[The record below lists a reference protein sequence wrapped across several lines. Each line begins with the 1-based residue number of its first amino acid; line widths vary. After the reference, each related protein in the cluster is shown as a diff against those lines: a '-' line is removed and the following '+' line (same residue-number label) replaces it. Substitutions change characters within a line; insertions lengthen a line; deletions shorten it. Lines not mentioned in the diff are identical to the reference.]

1 LKEPALDPSELSRLE
16 AALHRGSA
24 HASEQLGKWL
34 GRSSIIELDALRVS
48 PIAEATELLTAG
60 DDPICFCSMQM
71 KGEIGGQMILAFDD
85 SSGLEL
91 ADLALAQPAGTT
103 TDWSDL
109 AMSAVL
115 ETTNIVCCAYLNEL
129 AEQLRQPSQSVSL
142 VPSPPEFHRDYAQ
155 SLMQF
160 ALMDQALE
168 FDLAI
173 LAKTS
178 FTIEEKPVR
187 WNLLFIPDGGSLR
200 RIAQWI
206 GKRNNDAAGE
216 ANPQE
221 HA

>member
-1 LKEPALDPSELSRLE
+1 
-16 AALHRGSA
+16 
-24 HASEQLGKWL
+24 
-34 GRSSIIELDALRVS
+34 
-48 PIAEATELLTAG
+48 
-60 DDPICFCSMQM
+60 
-71 KGEIGGQMILAFDD
+71 
-85 SSGLEL
+85 
-91 ADLALAQPAGTT
+91 
-103 TDWSDL
+103 
-109 AMSAVL
+109 
-115 ETTNIVCCAYLNEL
+115 
-129 AEQLRQPSQSVSL
+129 
-142 VPSPPEFHRDYAQ
+142 
-155 SLMQF
+155 MQF

-206 GKRNNDAAGE
+206 GKRQNGPAGE